1 MIGLIISVVILAL
14 VNLLILVVMRGA
26 KETDLFVEE
35 ITKKRLK

>member
-1 MIGLIISVVILAL
+1 MIGLIISVTILAL

>member
-14 VNLLILVVMRGA
+14 VNLLLLIVMRGA

-35 ITKKRLK
+35 VTKKRLK

>member
-14 VNLLILVVMRGA
+14 VNLLLLIVMRGA

-35 ITKKRLK
+35 VNKKRLK

>member
-1 MIGLIISVVILAL
+1 MIGLIISVSVLVL

-35 ITKKRLK
+35 VTKKRLK

>member
-1 MIGLIISVVILAL
+1 MTSLIISVAILTL
-14 VNLLILVVMRGA
+14 VNILILVVMRGT

>member
-1 MIGLIISVVILAL
+1 MIGLIISVTILAL

-35 ITKKRLK
+35 VTKKRLK

>member
-1 MIGLIISVVILAL
+1 MIGLIISVSILAL
-14 VNLLILVVMRGA
+14 ANLLILVVMRGA

>member
-1 MIGLIISVVILAL
+1 MIGLIISVAILAL
-14 VNLLILVVMRGA
+14 VNLLILVVMRGT